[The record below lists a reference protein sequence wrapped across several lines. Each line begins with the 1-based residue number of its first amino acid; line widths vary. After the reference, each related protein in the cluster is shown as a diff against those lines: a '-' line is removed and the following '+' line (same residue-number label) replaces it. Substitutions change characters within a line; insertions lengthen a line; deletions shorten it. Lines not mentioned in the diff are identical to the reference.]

1 MKSPGDTTRLSW
13 PAPIR
18 VALGTVVLIAMIH
31 NMVHAQGSGV
41 DYSKFLHA
49 SSRHASQ
56 ACTSCHQ
63 RADNNSTP
71 RFPGHSACSGCHLG
85 QFTTPAIPM
94 CMICHS
100 DINSA
105 KPPVRSFPSSFKE
118 SFNVNFDHA
127 QHNKGAARPQ
137 AGCSACHTGRS
148 AALSIPAN
156 ITAHTLC
163 YSCHTP
169 TSKAGNGQEIGS
181 CGVCHNSRRYTPT
194 SQTAKSFRLGFS
206 HARHTVR
213 EKLDCNDCH
222 RITPAAPQTRQ
233 VSSPVGA
240 EHFSD
245 ARTTSCASCH
255 NGKKSFG
262 GDLAF
267 KDCRRCHSSTTFR
280 MPM

>member
-1 MKSPGDTTRLSW
+1 MKWSTADIRRRLLIVIQVAIGSSLLLAAAQAVTT
-13 PAPIR
+13 
-18 VALGTVVLIAMIH
+18 
-31 NMVHAQGSGV
+31 AQQANV

-63 RADNNSTP
+63 RVDNSATP

-94 CMICHS
+94 CLICHS
-100 DINSA
+100 DVNSG
-105 KPPVRSFPSSFKE
+105 KPPVRNFPASFKE
-118 SFNVNFDHA
+118 SFNVKFDHA
-127 QHNKGAARPQ
+127 QHNKGSARPQ

-156 ITAHTLC
+156 VVAHNVC

-169 TSKAGNGQEIGS
+169 TSKALKGQEIGS
-181 CGVCHNSRRYTPT
+181 CGVCHNSRRYTAT
-194 SQTAKSFRLGFS
+194 SSTAKSFRLSFS
-206 HARHTVR
+206 HARHLSR

-222 RITPAAPQTRQ
+222 RLTAGAPQTRQ

-245 ARTTSCASCH
+245 TRTMSCASCH

-280 MPM
+280 MPL